1 MSDYFDPDE
10 KLEMVKFFVAES
22 RDLLDEVEPQIL
34 ALEKDAVSSGK
45 VDENIIAAIFRL
57 FHSLKGSASFLG
69 FQTVARVT
77 HEAETLLDIFRNGE
91 AALDSSH
98 VDLLINTCD
107 LIRNVVDAVE
117 EQFSDEGFEEE
128 AASIINDLQRTIA
141 ALNDGQVASD
151 ADPAAEAGDAAGS
164 DQKSFGDDA
173 EEENGQATTQEIVGR
188 FVEECTELL
197 DDAEKALL
205 ALEKKPDDMEKAE
218 QALRNLHSIR
228 GDAGSLG
235 YGELEEVSRHAATLL
250 EKIRAGSAVCDGVAV
265 SFLLIAIDTLRE
277 GLRQIDNNNPLDL
290 PGKQELCEY
299 LQNMAGA
306 AKDEAACS
314 EQSDGGGP
322 ESPACVATC
331 EENNVQDTAKHE
343 QSTDNEQSTGSEKT
357 APTASKAESGGTTER
372 KNGHQQFIRVDLE
385 KLDLLL
391 DLIGELV
398 ISEAMVANS
407 PDLKGL
413 QLDRFEKAVLHLDKI
428 TRDIQE
434 VAMSMRMIPLSGTF
448 NKMVRLV
455 RDLTHK
461 LNKKINLEII
471 GEETEVDKTI
481 IEQIS
486 DPLVHL
492 IRNAVDHGIESPE
505 ERRALGK
512 PEQGR
517 ITIEAKH
524 SAGEVWIT
532 VEDDGRGLDREK
544 ILQKGFEKG
553 LCSKE
558 DSEMTDE
565 EVWRLIFEPG
575 FSTSDK
581 VSSISGRGVGMDV
594 VKRNIE
600 KLRGRVDV
608 RSVKGRGTLFAIRI
622 PLTLAIIEGMVVK
635 VAGNR
640 YTIPINSIRESLQVT
655 SSQVTNMPGGVEVVR
670 IRDDLLPVIRL
681 HEFYRLSEER
691 PPLTGGIVIV
701 VESNDKKC
709 CLFVDEIIGQQ
720 QIVIKGLSSYL
731 GQVKSIA
738 GCAILGDGDVSLIL
752 DVDDLSY

>member
-1 MSDYFDPDE
+1 MSDYFGPDE

-22 RDLLDEVEPQIL
+22 RDLLDEVEPQII
-34 ALEKDAVSSGK
+34 ALERDAASSGK
-45 VDENIIAAIFRL
+45 VDESIIGAIFRL

-69 FQTVARVT
+69 FQTVAKVT

-91 AALDSSH
+91 AVLDSGH

-117 EQFSDEGFEEE
+117 LQFSDEGFEED
-128 AASIINDLQRTIA
+128 AATIIADLQKAIA
-141 ALNDGQVASD
+141 AITDAQVAD
-151 ADPAAEAGDAAGS
+151 AAPGTELGDEAGSG
-164 DQKSFGDDA
+164 QNSFGDDA
-173 EEENGQATTQEIVGR
+173 EEGMGLSTNQEIVGR
-188 FVEECTELL
+188 FVEEWTELL

-205 ALEKKPDDMEKAE
+205 ALEKKPDDMESAE
-218 QALRNLHSIR
+218 QALRDLQSIK
-228 GDAGSLG
+228 GDAGFLG
-235 YGELEEVSRHAATLL
+235 YGELEEVSRHAAALL
-250 EKIRAGSAVCDGVAV
+250 GKIKAGSVLGDGVAV

-277 GLRQIDNNNPLDL
+277 GVRQIDNSMPLDL
-290 PGKQELCEY
+290 PGKQELCAY
-299 LQNMAGA
+299 LQNIAGA
-306 AKDEAACS
+306 AEDEAACA
-314 EQSDGGGP
+314 EETCEAP
-322 ESPACVATC
+322 ESPIGPATV
-331 EENNVQDTAKHE
+331 EESSVQDTAKKE
-343 QSTDNEQSTGSEKT
+343 QPADNEKAAQ
-357 APTASKAESGGTTER
+357 AASKAEPGGTTER
-372 KNGHQQFIRVDLE
+372 KAGQQQFIRVDLE

-391 DLIGELV
+391 DLVGELV

-455 RDLTHK
+455 RDLNQK
-461 LNKKINLEII
+461 LNKKISLEII

-492 IRNAVDHGIESPE
+492 IRNAVDHGIESAE
-505 ERRALGK
+505 ERLALGK

-517 ITIEAKH
+517 IILEAKH

-544 ILQKGFEKG
+544 IWQKGLERG
-553 LCSKE
+553 LCSME
-558 DSEMTDE
+558 DGEMKDE

-575 FSTSDK
+575 FSTNDE

-608 RSVKGRGTLFAIRI
+608 RSVKGSGTLFAIRI

-640 YTIPINSIRESLQVT
+640 YTIPINSIKESLQVAAN
-655 SSQVTNMPGGVEVVR
+655 QVTNVPGQVEVVR
-670 IRDDLLPVIRL
+670 IRGDLLPVIRL
-681 HEFYRLSEER
+681 HEFYRLSGER
-691 PPLTGGIVIV
+691 PPLTDGIMVV
-701 VESNDKKC
+701 VENNDKKC

-731 GQVKSIA
+731 GQVKSIS

-752 DVDDLSY
+752 DVDDLINAAEGLKK